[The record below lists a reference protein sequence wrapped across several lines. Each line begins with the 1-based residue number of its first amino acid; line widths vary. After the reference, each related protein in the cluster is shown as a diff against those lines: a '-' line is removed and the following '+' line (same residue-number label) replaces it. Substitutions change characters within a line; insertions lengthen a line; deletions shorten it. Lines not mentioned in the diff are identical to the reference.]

1 MAGNFKVGMTLTAKD
16 EASQVLEKGQK
27 QVIKATEGVTKATRK
42 AGAEQ
47 KRTEQESI
55 NSTKKAAKEIQRAAR
70 ARETLG
76 IRAEREIRREIYL
89 TVASYNRLARAGF
102 ESAQEQERAMQATRE
117 KARALKRELDGV
129 TQAQMKMA
137 KTPVIP
143 EPGRF
148 ARAAAFGGNAV
159 TTGAGIAAGAAI
171 MAQPVKKQ
179 MSYERQLAMMAN
191 TAFSDGGLEGRRAG
205 LEQMKSSI
213 RNAVTYGGGTKE
225 DAAETLDAL
234 LKDGGISF
242 ETASKWLPELMKYAT
257 ASGASATDLANVM
270 LKGKKTFGFRDE
282 DISTVLNMA
291 IAAGKEGSFE
301 LSDMARWLSSQLG
314 SASAAGMR
322 GKDDFVKI
330 LALNEAAAIT
340 AGSSDEAGNN
350 VFNLLAKL
358 TSHDI
363 ETAAKSIDYNGKGI
377 DFSGTLV
384 QAREHGLDPIDALSS
399 LIDKIVASDKRFQ
412 ELQKKLASARDK
424 GEQTAVYDSM
434 AKLLEGFGV
443 GKLVADQQALKA
455 LLAYRNNPEY
465 RKKVEDAINQQRTLP
480 EGQRAGDVDF
490 NFISGLNDFKT
501 EQAKNTLEF
510 SQMDGVKKLA
520 DASGTVADAISWA
533 GEKFPGLTTA
543 VVGATTAI
551 EAMTA
556 AALTWAGIKI
566 LTGSKPGG
574 KAGEVVGDVIENTVK
589 KGKGFKFPG
598 IAGGLLSFGS
608 TVTALATATSPEE
621 DAAVEGS
628 EERWKNIRAKYPQWL
643 IDAAREKY
651 QPWWQF
657 GEGYST
663 ENEKWIQQYLDELKK
678 TGVIAGDSL
687 PTPEQVRQQAGM
699 TAADTV
705 NASGKR
711 GGQPGVQNGGQP
723 PAPPVNVTT
732 QVVLDGQVIAEA
744 VNKYNL
750 QDGNRGTGGTY

>member
-143 EPGRF
+143 EQGRF

-234 LKDGGISF
+234 LKDGISF

-257 ASGASATDLANVM
+257 ASGASATDLAKVM
-270 LKGKKTFGFRDE
+270 IKGKKTFGFRDE

-301 LSDMARWLSSQLG
+301 LNDMARWLSQQMG
-314 SASAAGMR
+314 AASAAGMK

-350 VFNLLAKL
+350 VVNLLAKL
-358 TSHDI
+358 TSKDI
-363 ETAAKSIDYNGKGI
+363 ETAAAGINYNGKGI
-377 DFSGTLV
+377 DFSGTLTE
-384 QAREHGLDPIDALSS
+384 ARENGLNPIDALSS
-399 LIDKIVASDKRFQ
+399 LIDKIVASDKRYQ

-434 AKLLEGFGV
+434 ATLLEGFGV
-443 GKLVADQQALKA
+443 GKLVAERQALMA

-490 NFISGLNDFKT
+490 KFISDTNDFKT
-501 EQAKNTLEF
+501 GQAKNTIEF

-520 DASGTVADAISWA
+520 DASGTVADAITWA
-533 GEKFPGLTTA
+533 GKEFPGLTTS
-543 VVGATTAI
+543 VVTATTAI
-551 EAMTA
+551 KAMTA
-556 AALTWAGIKI
+556 AAVTFAGLKFITGNKTSGEADKPDDIGDTASKVKDISEVASGNQGRLGKI
-566 LTGSKPGG
+566 MGAAG
-574 KAGEVVGDVIENTVK
+574 KIVTIYAGYEAAEELYGAVVGDTIKNFTDNH
-589 KGKGFKFPG
+589 
-598 IAGGLLSFGS
+598 GLFFADDGS
-608 TVTALATATSPEE
+608 LFFTR
-621 DAAVEGS
+621 EGMLK
-628 EERWKNIRAKYPQWL
+628 RDN
-643 IDAAREKY
+643 
-651 QPWWQF
+651 
-657 GEGYST
+657 
-663 ENEKWIQQYLDELKK
+663 ELK
-678 TGVIAGDSL
+678 AAADAL
-687 PTPEQVRQQAGM
+687 PSPEQVNKAAGN
-699 TAADTV
+699 TTPES
-705 NASGKR
+705 ASK
-711 GGQPGVQNGGQP
+711 QPGRITQPEYLTHWGP
-723 PAPPVNVTT
+723 PASPINFTT
-732 QVVLDGQVIAEA
+732 QLVLDGQVVAEA

>member
-47 KRTEQESI
+47 KRTGQESI

-129 TQAQMKMA
+129 THAQMKMA

-143 EPGRF
+143 ERGRF

-159 TTGAGIAAGAAI
+159 TIGGGIAAGAAI

-490 NFISGLNDFKT
+490 KFISDTNDFKT
-501 EQAKNTLEF
+501 GQAKNTIEF

-520 DASGTVADAISWA
+520 DASGTVADAITWA
-533 GEKFPGLTTA
+533 GKEFPGLTTS
-543 VVGATTAI
+543 VVTATTAI
-551 EAMTA
+551 KAMTA
-556 AALTWAGIKI
+556 AAVTFAGLKFITGNKTSGEADKPDDIGDTASKVKDISEVASGNQGRLGKI
-566 LTGSKPGG
+566 MGAAG
-574 KAGEVVGDVIENTVK
+574 KIVTIYAGYEAAEELYGAVVGDTIKNFTDNH
-589 KGKGFKFPG
+589 
-598 IAGGLLSFGS
+598 GLFFADDGS
-608 TVTALATATSPEE
+608 LFFTR
-621 DAAVEGS
+621 EGMLK
-628 EERWKNIRAKYPQWL
+628 RDN
-643 IDAAREKY
+643 
-651 QPWWQF
+651 
-657 GEGYST
+657 
-663 ENEKWIQQYLDELKK
+663 ELK
-678 TGVIAGDSL
+678 AAADAL
-687 PTPEQVRQQAGM
+687 PSPEQVNKAAGN
-699 TAADTV
+699 TTPES
-705 NASGKR
+705 AST
-711 GGQPGVQNGGQP
+711 QPGRITQPEYLTHWGP
-723 PAPPVNVTT
+723 PASPINFTT
-732 QVVLDGQVIAEA
+732 QLVLDGQVVAEA

>member
-16 EASQVLEKGQK
+16 EASQVLEKGK
-27 QVIKATEGVTKATRK
+27 KKVVKATEGVEKATKK
-42 AGAEQ
+42 AGQEQ
-47 KRTEQESI
+47 KRTDDESI
-55 NSTKKAAKEIQRAAR
+55 NSTKRVVTELQRAAR

-76 IRAEREIRREIYL
+76 IRSEHEIRREIAL
-89 TVASYNRLARAGF
+89 TEASYNRLARSGVM
-102 ESAQEQERAMQATRE
+102 SAREQ
-117 KARALKRELDGV
+117 ARAWRATKEQIRELKREMRGV
-129 TQAQMKMA
+129 GTLA
-137 KTPVIP
+137 K
-143 EPGRF
+143 
-148 ARAAAFGGNAV
+148 AANIGGNV
-159 TTGAGIAAGAAI
+159 LTIGGGIAAGAAI

-191 TAFSDGGLEGRRAG
+191 TAFSDGGLEGRKAG

-234 LKDGGISF
+234 LKDGISF

-257 ASGASATDLANVM
+257 ASGASATDLAKVM
-270 LKGKKTFGFRDE
+270 IKGKKTFGFRDE

-301 LSDMARWLSSQLG
+301 LNDMARWLSQQMG
-314 SASAAGMR
+314 AASAAGMK

-350 VFNLLAKL
+350 VVNLLAKL
-358 TSHDI
+358 TSKDI
-363 ETAAKSIDYNGKGI
+363 ETAAAGINYNGKGI
-377 DFSGTLV
+377 DFSGTLTE
-384 QAREHGLDPIDALSS
+384 AREHGLNPIDALSS
-399 LIDKIVASDKRFQ
+399 LIDKIVASDKRYQ

-434 AKLLEGFGV
+434 ATLLEGFGV
-443 GKLVADQQALKA
+443 GKLVADRQALMA

-490 NFISGLNDFKT
+490 KFISDTNDFKT
-501 EQAKNTLEF
+501 GQAKNTLEF
-510 SQMDGVKKLA
+510 SQMDSVKKLA

-556 AALTWAGIKI
+556 AALTWAGVKI
-566 LTGSKPGG
+566 LTGG
-574 KAGEVVGDVIENTVK
+574 KSDGKIGDVVGDVLETTIK
-589 KGKGFKFPG
+589 KGKGLKLPG
-598 IAGGLLSFGS
+598 IAGGLLSFGG

>member
-76 IRAEREIRREIYL
+76 IRAEREIRREIYQ

-520 DASGTVADAISWA
+520 DASGTVADAITWA
-533 GEKFPGLTTA
+533 GKEFPGLTTS
-543 VVGATTAI
+543 VVTATTAI
-551 EAMTA
+551 KAMTA
-556 AALTWAGIKI
+556 AAVTFAGLKFITGNKTSGEADKPDDIGDTASKVKDISEVASGNQGRLGKI
-566 LTGSKPGG
+566 MGAVG
-574 KAGEVVGDVIENTVK
+574 KIVTIYAGYEAAEELYGAVVGDTIKNFTDNH
-589 KGKGFKFPG
+589 
-598 IAGGLLSFGS
+598 GLFFADDGS
-608 TVTALATATSPEE
+608 LFFTR
-621 DAAVEGS
+621 EGMLK
-628 EERWKNIRAKYPQWL
+628 RDN
-643 IDAAREKY
+643 
-651 QPWWQF
+651 
-657 GEGYST
+657 
-663 ENEKWIQQYLDELKK
+663 ELK
-678 TGVIAGDSL
+678 AAADAL
-687 PTPEQVRQQAGM
+687 PSPEQVNKAAGN
-699 TAADTV
+699 TTPES
-705 NASGKR
+705 ASKQPGR
-711 GGQPGVQNGGQP
+711 ITQPEYLTHWGQPASPINF
-723 PAPPVNVTT
+723 TT
-732 QVVLDGQVIAEA
+732 QLVLDGQVVAEA

>member
-47 KRTEQESI
+47 KRTEQESV

-76 IRAEREIRREIYL
+76 IRAEREIRREIYQ
-89 TVASYNRLARAGF
+89 TIASYNRLARAGF

-129 TQAQMKMA
+129 SQAQMKMA

-143 EPGRF
+143 ESGRF
-148 ARAAAFGGNAV
+148 ARAAALGGNAM
-159 TTGAGIAAGAAI
+159 TIGGGIMAGAAI

-291 IAAGKEGSFE
+291 IVAGKEGSFE
-301 LSDMARWLSSQLG
+301 LSDMAHWLSQQLG
-314 SASAAGMR
+314 VASAAGMK

-330 LALNEAAAIT
+330 LALNEAAGIT
-340 AGSSDEAGNN
+340 AGSSNEAGNN
-350 VFNLLAKL
+350 VVNLLAKL

-384 QAREHGLDPIDALSS
+384 GAREHGLNPIDALSS

-412 ELQKKLASARDK
+412 ALQKKLASARDK

-434 AKLLEGFGV
+434 VKLLEGFGV

-465 RKKVEDAINQQRTLP
+465 RRKVEDAVNQQRTLP

-490 NFISGLNDFKT
+490 RFISGLNDFKT
-501 EQAKNTLEF
+501 EQAKNTIEF

-543 VVGATTAI
+543 VVTATTAI
-551 EAMTA
+551 KAMTA
-556 AALTWAGIKI
+556 AAVTFAGLKFLSDMSGLKNKI
-566 LTGSKPGG
+566 PGG
-574 KAGEVVGDVIENTVK
+574 GALPESPGAPPKSRWSKALGAAGKVAAAVAGYDATEELLGAVVGDDAKRFMDNH
-589 KGKGFKFPG
+589 
-598 IAGGLLSFGS
+598 GLFFSDDGS
-608 TVTALATATSPEE
+608 MHFTR
-621 DAAVEGS
+621 EGMLK
-628 EERWKNIRAKYPQWL
+628 RDN
-643 IDAAREKY
+643 
-651 QPWWQF
+651 
-657 GEGYST
+657 
-663 ENEKWIQQYLDELKK
+663 ELK
-678 TGVIAGDSL
+678 AAADAL
-687 PTPEQVRQQAGM
+687 PSPEQVNKAAGN
-699 TAADTV
+699 TTPEP
-705 NASGKR
+705 ASTQSGR
-711 GGQPGVQNGGQP
+711 ITQPEYLTHWGP
-723 PAPPVNVTT
+723 PAGPINFTS
-732 QVVLDGQVIAEA
+732 QLVLDGQVVAEA

>member
-47 KRTEQESI
+47 TRTGQESV

-76 IRAEREIRREIYL
+76 IRAEREIRREIYQ

-143 EPGRF
+143 ERGRF

-159 TTGAGIAAGAAI
+159 TIGGGIAAGAAI

-191 TAFSDGGLEGRRAG
+191 TAFSDGGLEGRKAG

-520 DASGTVADAISWA
+520 DASGTVADAITWA
-533 GEKFPGLTTA
+533 GKEFPGLTTS
-543 VVGATTAI
+543 VVTATTAI
-551 EAMTA
+551 KAMTA
-556 AALTWAGIKI
+556 AAVTFAGLKFITGNKTSGEADKPDDIGDTASKVKDISEVASGNQGRLGKI
-566 LTGSKPGG
+566 MGAAG
-574 KAGEVVGDVIENTVK
+574 KIATIYAGYDAAEELYGAVVGDTIKNFTDNH
-589 KGKGFKFPG
+589 
-598 IAGGLLSFGS
+598 GLFFADDGS
-608 TVTALATATSPEE
+608 LFFTR
-621 DAAVEGS
+621 EGMLK
-628 EERWKNIRAKYPQWL
+628 RDN
-643 IDAAREKY
+643 
-651 QPWWQF
+651 
-657 GEGYST
+657 
-663 ENEKWIQQYLDELKK
+663 ELK
-678 TGVIAGDSL
+678 AAADAL
-687 PTPEQVRQQAGM
+687 PSPEQVNKAAGN
-699 TAADTV
+699 TTPES
-705 NASGKR
+705 ASR
-711 GGQPGVQNGGQP
+711 QPGRITQPEYLTHWGP
-723 PAPPVNVTT
+723 PASPINFTT
-732 QVVLDGQVIAEA
+732 QLVLDGQVVAEA

>member
-143 EPGRF
+143 ERGRF

-159 TTGAGIAAGAAI
+159 TIGGGIAAGAAI
-171 MAQPVKKQ
+171 MAQPVKRQ

-205 LEQMKSSI
+205 LEQMKRSI

-234 LKDGGISF
+234 LKDGISF

-257 ASGASATDLANVM
+257 ASGASATDLAKVM
-270 LKGKKTFGFRDE
+270 IKGKKTFGFRDE

-301 LSDMARWLSSQLG
+301 LNDMARWLSQQMG
-314 SASAAGMR
+314 AASAAGMK

-350 VFNLLAKL
+350 VVNLLAKL
-358 TSHDI
+358 TSKDI
-363 ETAAKSIDYNGKGI
+363 ETAAAGINYNGKGI
-377 DFSGTLV
+377 DFSGTLTE
-384 QAREHGLDPIDALSS
+384 ARENGLNPIDALSS
-399 LIDKIVASDKRFQ
+399 LIDKIVASDKRYQ

-434 AKLLEGFGV
+434 TTLLEGFGV
-443 GKLVADQQALKA
+443 GKLVADRQALMA

-490 NFISGLNDFKT
+490 KFISDTNDFKT
-501 EQAKNTLEF
+501 GQAKNTIEF

-520 DASGTVADAISWA
+520 DASGTVADAITWA
-533 GEKFPGLTTA
+533 GKEFPGLTTS
-543 VVGATTAI
+543 VVTATTAI
-551 EAMTA
+551 KAMTA
-556 AALTWAGIKI
+556 AAVTFAGLKFITDNKTSGEADKPDDIGDTASKVKDISEVASGNQGRLGKI
-566 LTGSKPGG
+566 MGAAG
-574 KAGEVVGDVIENTVK
+574 KIASIYAGYDAAEELYGAVVGDTIKNFTDNH
-589 KGKGFKFPG
+589 
-598 IAGGLLSFGS
+598 GLFFADDGS
-608 TVTALATATSPEE
+608 LFFTR
-621 DAAVEGS
+621 EGMLK
-628 EERWKNIRAKYPQWL
+628 RDN
-643 IDAAREKY
+643 
-651 QPWWQF
+651 
-657 GEGYST
+657 
-663 ENEKWIQQYLDELKK
+663 ELK
-678 TGVIAGDSL
+678 AAADAL
-687 PTPEQVRQQAGM
+687 PSPEQVNKAAGN
-699 TAADTV
+699 TTPES
-705 NASGKR
+705 ASR
-711 GGQPGVQNGGQP
+711 QPGRITQPEYLTHWGP
-723 PAPPVNVTT
+723 PASPINFTT
-732 QVVLDGQVIAEA
+732 QLVLDGQVVAEA

>member
-47 KRTEQESI
+47 KRTEQESV

-143 EPGRF
+143 ERGRF

-159 TTGAGIAAGAAI
+159 TIGGGIAAGAAI

-179 MSYERQLAMMAN
+179 MSYERQLSMMAN
-191 TAFSDGGLEGRRAG
+191 TAFSDGGLEGRQSGREK
-205 LEQMKSSI
+205 LKNSI
-213 RNAVTYGGGTKE
+213 RAAVTYGGGTKE

-234 LKDGGISF
+234 LKDGISF

-270 LKGKKTFGFRDE
+270 VKGKKTFGFRDE

-301 LSDMARWLSSQLG
+301 LNDMAQYLSSQLG
-314 SASAAGMR
+314 AAANAGMK

-340 AGSSDEAGNN
+340 AGNSSEAGNN

-358 TSHDI
+358 TSKDI
-363 ETAAKSIDYNGKGI
+363 ETAAAGINYNGKGI
-377 DFSGTLV
+377 DFAGTLV
-384 QAREHGLDPIDALSS
+384 EARKNGLDPIDALSS
-399 LIDKIVASDKRFQ
+399 LIDKIVASDKRYQ

-434 AKLLEGFGV
+434 VKLLEGFGV

-490 NFISGLNDFKT
+490 EFTSGTNDFKT

-510 SQMDGVKKLA
+510 SQMDSVKKLA

-566 LTGSKPGG
+566 LTGGKPGG

-598 IAGGLLSFGS
+598 IAGSLLSFGGS
-608 TVTALATATSPEE
+608 VTALATATSPEE

-628 EERWKNIRAKYPQWL
+628 EERWKRIRARYPQEI
-643 IDAAREKY
+643 IDAARKKY

-663 ENEKWIQQYLDELKK
+663 ENEEWLRRWEEDRKK
-678 TGVIAGDSL
+678 AAADAL
-687 PTPEQVRQQAGM
+687 PSPEQVNKSAGN
-699 TAADTV
+699 TTPEPV
-705 NASGKR
+705 ST
-711 GGQPGVQNGGQP
+711 QPGRITQPEYLTHWGP
-723 PAPPVNVTT
+723 PASPINFTT
-732 QVVLDGQVIAEA
+732 QLVLDGQVVAEA

>member
-47 KRTEQESI
+47 KRTGQESI

-143 EPGRF
+143 ERGRF

-159 TTGAGIAAGAAI
+159 TIGGGIAAGAAI

-234 LKDGGISF
+234 LKDGISF

-257 ASGASATDLANVM
+257 ASGASATDLAKVM
-270 LKGKKTFGFRDE
+270 IKGKKTFGFRDE

-301 LSDMARWLSSQLG
+301 LNDMARWLSQQMG
-314 SASAAGMR
+314 AASAAGMK

-350 VFNLLAKL
+350 VVNLLAKL
-358 TSHDI
+358 TSKDI
-363 ETAAKSIDYNGKGI
+363 ETAAAGINYNGKGI
-377 DFSGTLV
+377 DFSGTLTE
-384 QAREHGLDPIDALSS
+384 ARENGLNPIDALSS
-399 LIDKIVASDKRFQ
+399 LIDKIVASDKRYQ

-434 AKLLEGFGV
+434 TTLLEGFGV
-443 GKLVADQQALKA
+443 GKLVADRQALMA

-490 NFISGLNDFKT
+490 KFISDTNDFKT
-501 EQAKNTLEF
+501 GQAKNT
-510 SQMDGVKKLA
+510 
-520 DASGTVADAISWA
+520 
-533 GEKFPGLTTA
+533 
-543 VVGATTAI
+543 
-551 EAMTA
+551 
-556 AALTWAGIKI
+556 
-566 LTGSKPGG
+566 
-574 KAGEVVGDVIENTVK
+574 
-589 KGKGFKFPG
+589 
-598 IAGGLLSFGS
+598 
-608 TVTALATATSPEE
+608 
-621 DAAVEGS
+621 
-628 EERWKNIRAKYPQWL
+628 
-643 IDAAREKY
+643 
-651 QPWWQF
+651 
-657 GEGYST
+657 
-663 ENEKWIQQYLDELKK
+663 
-678 TGVIAGDSL
+678 
-687 PTPEQVRQQAGM
+687 
-699 TAADTV
+699 
-705 NASGKR
+705 
-711 GGQPGVQNGGQP
+711 
-723 PAPPVNVTT
+723 
-732 QVVLDGQVIAEA
+732 
-744 VNKYNL
+744 
-750 QDGNRGTGGTY
+750 

>member
-16 EASQVLEKGQK
+16 EASQVLENGKK
-27 QVIKATEGVTKATRK
+27 KVVKATEGVEKATKK
-42 AGAEQ
+42 AGQEQ
-47 KRTEQESI
+47 KRTDDESI
-55 NSTKKAAKEIQRAAR
+55 NSTKRVVTELQRAAR

-76 IRAEREIRREIYL
+76 IRSEHEIRREIAL
-89 TVASYNRLARAGF
+89 TEASYNRLARSGVM
-102 ESAQEQERAMQATRE
+102 SAREQ
-117 KARALKRELDGV
+117 ARAWRATKEQIRELKREMRGV
-129 TQAQMKMA
+129 GTLA
-137 KTPVIP
+137 K
-143 EPGRF
+143 
-148 ARAAAFGGNAV
+148 AANIGGNV
-159 TTGAGIAAGAAI
+159 LTIGGGIAAGAAI

-179 MSYERQLAMMAN
+179 MSYERRLAMMAN

-213 RNAVTYGGGTKE
+213 RNAVAYGGGTKE

-242 ETASKWLPELMKYAT
+242 DTASKWLPELMKYAT

-301 LSDMARWLSSQLG
+301 LNDMARWLSQQMG
-314 SASAAGMR
+314 SASAAGMK

-350 VFNLLAKL
+350 VVNLLAKL

-399 LIDKIVASDKRFQ
+399 LIDKIVANDKRYQ
-412 ELQKKLASARDK
+412 ELQKKLSSARDK

-443 GKLVADQQALKA
+443 GKLVADRQALMA

-490 NFISGLNDFKT
+490 RFISGLNDFKT

-510 SQMDGVKKLA
+510 SQMDSVKKLA

-533 GEKFPGLTTA
+533 GKEFPGLTTA

-551 EAMTA
+551 KAMTA
-556 AALTWAGIKI
+556 AAVTFAGLKFLSDMSGLKNKI
-566 LTGSKPGG
+566 PGG
-574 KAGEVVGDVIENTVK
+574 GDSSPGLPDTPTKSRWSKALGAAGKVAAAVAGYDAAEELLGAVVGDDAKRFMDNH
-589 KGKGFKFPG
+589 
-598 IAGGLLSFGS
+598 GLFFSDDGS
-608 TVTALATATSPEE
+608 MHFTREGMLKRDNELKATA
-621 DAAVEGS
+621 DA
-628 EERWKNIRAKYPQWL
+628 
-643 IDAAREKY
+643 
-651 QPWWQF
+651 
-657 GEGYST
+657 
-663 ENEKWIQQYLDELKK
+663 
-678 TGVIAGDSL
+678 L
-687 PTPEQVRQQAGM
+687 PSPEQVNKAAGN
-699 TAADTV
+699 TTPGP
-705 NASGKR
+705 ASK
-711 GGQPGVQNGGQP
+711 QPGRITRPEYLTHWGP
-723 PAPPVNVTT
+723 PASPINFTT
-732 QVVLDGQVIAEA
+732 QLVLDGQVVAEA

>member
-47 KRTEQESI
+47 KRTGQESI

-143 EPGRF
+143 ERGRF

-159 TTGAGIAAGAAI
+159 TIGGGIAAGAAI
-171 MAQPVKKQ
+171 MAQPVKRQ

-234 LKDGGISF
+234 LKDGISF

-257 ASGASATDLANVM
+257 ASGASATDLAKVM
-270 LKGKKTFGFRDE
+270 IKGKKTFGFRDE

-301 LSDMARWLSSQLG
+301 LNDMARWLSQQMG
-314 SASAAGMR
+314 AASAAGMK

-350 VFNLLAKL
+350 VVNLLAKL
-358 TSHDI
+358 TSKDI
-363 ETAAKSIDYNGKGI
+363 ETAAAGINYNGKGI
-377 DFSGTLV
+377 DFSGTLTE
-384 QAREHGLDPIDALSS
+384 ARENGLNPIDALSS
-399 LIDKIVASDKRFQ
+399 LIDKIVASDKRYQ

-434 AKLLEGFGV
+434 TTLLEGFGV
-443 GKLVADQQALKA
+443 GKLVADRQALMA

-490 NFISGLNDFKT
+490 KFISDTNDFKT
-501 EQAKNTLEF
+501 GQAKNTIEF

-520 DASGTVADAISWA
+520 DASGTVADAITWA
-533 GEKFPGLTTA
+533 GKEFPGLTTS
-543 VVGATTAI
+543 VVTATTAI
-551 EAMTA
+551 KAMTA
-556 AALTWAGIKI
+556 AAVTFAGLKFITGNKTSGEADKPDDIGDTASKVKDISEVASGNQGRLGKI
-566 LTGSKPGG
+566 MGAAG
-574 KAGEVVGDVIENTVK
+574 KIVTIYAGYEAAEELYGAVVGDTIKNFTDNH
-589 KGKGFKFPG
+589 
-598 IAGGLLSFGS
+598 GLFFADDGS
-608 TVTALATATSPEE
+608 LFFTR
-621 DAAVEGS
+621 EGMLK
-628 EERWKNIRAKYPQWL
+628 RDN
-643 IDAAREKY
+643 
-651 QPWWQF
+651 
-657 GEGYST
+657 
-663 ENEKWIQQYLDELKK
+663 ELK
-678 TGVIAGDSL
+678 AAADAL
-687 PTPEQVRQQAGM
+687 PSPEQVNKAAGN
-699 TAADTV
+699 TTPES
-705 NASGKR
+705 AST
-711 GGQPGVQNGGQP
+711 QPGRITQPEYLTHWGP
-723 PAPPVNVTT
+723 PASPINFTT
-732 QVVLDGQVIAEA
+732 QLVLDGQVVAEA

>member
-143 EPGRF
+143 ERGRF

-159 TTGAGIAAGAAI
+159 TIGGGIAAGAAI

-234 LKDGGISF
+234 LKDGISF

-257 ASGASATDLANVM
+257 ASGASATDLAKVM
-270 LKGKKTFGFRDE
+270 IKGKKTFGFRDE

-301 LSDMARWLSSQLG
+301 LNDMARWLSQQMG
-314 SASAAGMR
+314 AASAAGMK

-350 VFNLLAKL
+350 VVNLLAKL
-358 TSHDI
+358 TSKDI
-363 ETAAKSIDYNGKGI
+363 ETAAAGINYNGKGI
-377 DFSGTLV
+377 DFSGTLTE
-384 QAREHGLDPIDALSS
+384 ARKHGLDPIDALSS
-399 LIDKIVASDKRFQ
+399 LIDKIVASDKRYQ

-434 AKLLEGFGV
+434 TTLLEGFGV
-443 GKLVADQQALKA
+443 GKLVADRQALMA

-490 NFISGLNDFKT
+490 KFISDTNDFKT
-501 EQAKNTLEF
+501 GQAKNTIEF

-520 DASGTVADAISWA
+520 DASGTVADAITWA
-533 GEKFPGLTTA
+533 GKEFPGLTTS
-543 VVGATTAI
+543 VVTATTAI
-551 EAMTA
+551 KAMTA
-556 AALTWAGIKI
+556 AAVTFAGLKFITGNKTSGEADKPDDIGDTASKVKDISEVASGNQGRLGKI
-566 LTGSKPGG
+566 MGAAG
-574 KAGEVVGDVIENTVK
+574 KIVTIYAGYEAAEELYGAVVGDTIKNFTDNH
-589 KGKGFKFPG
+589 
-598 IAGGLLSFGS
+598 GLFFADDGS
-608 TVTALATATSPEE
+608 LFFTR
-621 DAAVEGS
+621 EGMLK
-628 EERWKNIRAKYPQWL
+628 RDN
-643 IDAAREKY
+643 
-651 QPWWQF
+651 
-657 GEGYST
+657 
-663 ENEKWIQQYLDELKK
+663 ELK
-678 TGVIAGDSL
+678 AAADAL
-687 PTPEQVRQQAGM
+687 PSPEQVNKAAGN
-699 TAADTV
+699 TTPES
-705 NASGKR
+705 ASK
-711 GGQPGVQNGGQP
+711 QPGRITQPEYLTHWGP
-723 PAPPVNVTT
+723 PASPINFTT
-732 QVVLDGQVIAEA
+732 QLVLDGQVVAEA

>member
-143 EPGRF
+143 ERGRF

-159 TTGAGIAAGAAI
+159 TIGGGIAAGAAI
-171 MAQPVKKQ
+171 MAQPVKRQ

-234 LKDGGISF
+234 LKDGISF

-257 ASGASATDLANVM
+257 ASGASATDLAKVM
-270 LKGKKTFGFRDE
+270 IKGKKTFGFRDE

-301 LSDMARWLSSQLG
+301 LNDMARWLSQQMG
-314 SASAAGMR
+314 AASAAGMK

-350 VFNLLAKL
+350 VVNLLAKL
-358 TSHDI
+358 TSKDI
-363 ETAAKSIDYNGKGI
+363 ETAAAGINYNGKGI
-377 DFSGTLV
+377 DFSGTLTE
-384 QAREHGLDPIDALSS
+384 ARENGLNPIDALSS
-399 LIDKIVASDKRFQ
+399 LIDKIVASDKRYQ

-434 AKLLEGFGV
+434 TTLLEGFGV
-443 GKLVADQQALKA
+443 GKLVADRQALMA

-490 NFISGLNDFKT
+490 KFISDTNDFKT
-501 EQAKNTLEF
+501 GQAKNTIEF

-520 DASGTVADAISWA
+520 DASGTVADAITWA
-533 GEKFPGLTTA
+533 GKEFPGLTTS
-543 VVGATTAI
+543 VVTATTAI
-551 EAMTA
+551 KAMTA
-556 AALTWAGIKI
+556 AAVTFAGLKFITGNKTSGEADKPDDIGDTASKVKDISEVASGNQGRLGKI
-566 LTGSKPGG
+566 MGAAG
-574 KAGEVVGDVIENTVK
+574 KIVTIYAGYEAAEELYGAVVGDTIKNFTDNH
-589 KGKGFKFPG
+589 
-598 IAGGLLSFGS
+598 GLFFADDGS
-608 TVTALATATSPEE
+608 LFFTR
-621 DAAVEGS
+621 EGMLK
-628 EERWKNIRAKYPQWL
+628 RDN
-643 IDAAREKY
+643 
-651 QPWWQF
+651 
-657 GEGYST
+657 
-663 ENEKWIQQYLDELKK
+663 ELK
-678 TGVIAGDSL
+678 AAADAL
-687 PTPEQVRQQAGM
+687 PSPEQVNKAAGN
-699 TAADTV
+699 TTPES
-705 NASGKR
+705 ASK
-711 GGQPGVQNGGQP
+711 QPGRITQPEYLTHWGP
-723 PAPPVNVTT
+723 PASPINFTT
-732 QVVLDGQVIAEA
+732 QLVLDGQVVAEA

>member
-47 KRTEQESI
+47 TRTGQESV

-76 IRAEREIRREIYL
+76 IRAEREIRREIYQ

-143 EPGRF
+143 ERGRF

-159 TTGAGIAAGAAI
+159 TIGGGIAAGAAI

-490 NFISGLNDFKT
+490 KFISDTNDFKT
-501 EQAKNTLEF
+501 GQAKNTIEF

-520 DASGTVADAISWA
+520 DASGTVADAITWA
-533 GEKFPGLTTA
+533 GKEFPGLTTS
-543 VVGATTAI
+543 VVTATTAI
-551 EAMTA
+551 KAMTA
-556 AALTWAGIKI
+556 AAVTFAGLKFITGNKTSGEADKPDDIGDTASKVKDISEVASGNQGRLGKI
-566 LTGSKPGG
+566 MGAAG
-574 KAGEVVGDVIENTVK
+574 KIVTIYAGYEAAEELYGAVVGDTIKNFTDNH
-589 KGKGFKFPG
+589 
-598 IAGGLLSFGS
+598 GLFFADDGS
-608 TVTALATATSPEE
+608 LFFTR
-621 DAAVEGS
+621 EGMLK
-628 EERWKNIRAKYPQWL
+628 RDN
-643 IDAAREKY
+643 
-651 QPWWQF
+651 
-657 GEGYST
+657 
-663 ENEKWIQQYLDELKK
+663 ELK
-678 TGVIAGDSL
+678 AAADAL
-687 PTPEQVRQQAGM
+687 PSPEQVNKAAGN
-699 TAADTV
+699 TTPES
-705 NASGKR
+705 AST
-711 GGQPGVQNGGQP
+711 QPGRITQPEYLTHWGP
-723 PAPPVNVTT
+723 PASPINFTT
-732 QVVLDGQVIAEA
+732 QLVLDGQVVAEA

>member
-47 KRTEQESI
+47 KRTGQESI

-143 EPGRF
+143 ERGRF

-159 TTGAGIAAGAAI
+159 TIGGGIAAGAAI

-234 LKDGGISF
+234 LKDGISF
-242 ETASKWLPELMKYAT
+242 ETANKWLPELMKYAT

-270 LKGKKTFGFRDE
+270 VKGKKTFGFRDE

-301 LSDMARWLSSQLG
+301 LNDMAQYLSSQLG
-314 SASAAGMR
+314 AAANAGMK

-340 AGSSDEAGNN
+340 AGNSSEAGNN

-358 TSHDI
+358 TSKDI
-363 ETAAKSIDYNGKGI
+363 ETAAAGINYNGKGI
-377 DFSGTLV
+377 DFAGTLV
-384 QAREHGLDPIDALSS
+384 EARKNGLDPIDALSS
-399 LIDKIVASDKRFQ
+399 LIDKIVASDKRYQ

-434 AKLLEGFGV
+434 VKLLEGFGV

-490 NFISGLNDFKT
+490 KFISDTNDFKT
-501 EQAKNTLEF
+501 GQAKNTLEF

-543 VVGATTAI
+543 VVTATTAI
-551 EAMTA
+551 KAMTA
-556 AALTWAGIKI
+556 AAVTFAGLKLI
-566 LTGSKPGG
+566 TGNPVSGG
-574 KAGEVVGDVIENTVK
+574 
-589 KGKGFKFPG
+589 
-598 IAGGLLSFGS
+598 
-608 TVTALATATSPEE
+608 
-621 DAAVEGS
+621 
-628 EERWKNIRAKYPQWL
+628 
-643 IDAAREKY
+643 
-651 QPWWQF
+651 
-657 GEGYST
+657 
-663 ENEKWIQQYLDELKK
+663 
-678 TGVIAGDSL
+678 
-687 PTPEQVRQQAGM
+687 
-699 TAADTV
+699 AD
-705 NASGKR
+705 K
-711 GGQPGVQNGGQP
+711 
-723 PAPPVNVTT
+723 
-732 QVVLDGQVIAEA
+732 
-744 VNKYNL
+744 
-750 QDGNRGTGGTY
+750 

>member
-102 ESAQEQERAMQATRE
+102 ESAQEQERAMQATRK

-143 EPGRF
+143 ERGRF

-159 TTGAGIAAGAAI
+159 TIGGGIAAGAAI
-171 MAQPVKKQ
+171 MAQPVKRQ

-234 LKDGGISF
+234 LKDGISF

-257 ASGASATDLANVM
+257 ASGASATDLAKVM
-270 LKGKKTFGFRDE
+270 IKGKKTFGFRDE

-301 LSDMARWLSSQLG
+301 LNDMARWLSQQMG
-314 SASAAGMR
+314 AASAAGMK

-350 VFNLLAKL
+350 VVNLLAKL
-358 TSHDI
+358 TSKDI
-363 ETAAKSIDYNGKGI
+363 ETAAAGINYNGKGI
-377 DFSGTLV
+377 DFSGTLTE
-384 QAREHGLDPIDALSS
+384 ARENGLNPIDALSS
-399 LIDKIVASDKRFQ
+399 LIDKIVASDKRYQ

-434 AKLLEGFGV
+434 ATLLEGFGV
-443 GKLVADQQALKA
+443 GKLVADRQALMA

-490 NFISGLNDFKT
+490 KFISDTNDFKT
-501 EQAKNTLEF
+501 GQAKNTLEF

-520 DASGTVADAISWA
+520 DASGTVADAITWA
-533 GEKFPGLTTA
+533 GKEFPGLTTS
-543 VVGATTAI
+543 VVTATTAI
-551 EAMTA
+551 KAMTA
-556 AALTWAGIKI
+556 AAVTFAGLKFITGNKTSGEADKPDDIGDTASKVKDISEVASGNQGRLGKI
-566 LTGSKPGG
+566 MGAAG
-574 KAGEVVGDVIENTVK
+574 KIATIYAGYDAAEELYGAVVGDTIKNFTDNH
-589 KGKGFKFPG
+589 
-598 IAGGLLSFGS
+598 GLFFADDGS
-608 TVTALATATSPEE
+608 LFFTR
-621 DAAVEGS
+621 EGMLK
-628 EERWKNIRAKYPQWL
+628 RDN
-643 IDAAREKY
+643 
-651 QPWWQF
+651 
-657 GEGYST
+657 
-663 ENEKWIQQYLDELKK
+663 ELK
-678 TGVIAGDSL
+678 AAADAL
-687 PTPEQVRQQAGM
+687 PSPEQVNKAAGN
-699 TAADTV
+699 TTPES
-705 NASGKR
+705 ASR
-711 GGQPGVQNGGQP
+711 QPGRITQPEYLTHWGP
-723 PAPPVNVTT
+723 PASPINFTT
-732 QVVLDGQVIAEA
+732 QLVLDGQVVAEA

>member
-1 MAGNFKVGMTLTAKD
+1 MAGNFKVGMTLTARD
-16 EASQVLEKGQK
+16 DASLKLVKGLK
-27 QVIKATEGVTKATRK
+27 LTKKAAEDAVTATRK
-42 AGAEQ
+42 SGREQ
-47 KRTEQESI
+47 KRTDDESI
-55 NSTKKAAKEIQRAAR
+55 SSTKRVVTELQRAAR

-76 IRAEREIRREIYL
+76 IRSEHEIRRQIAL
-89 TVASYNRLARAGF
+89 TEASYNRLARSGVM
-102 ESAQEQERAMQATRE
+102 SAREQ
-117 KARALKRELDGV
+117 ARAWRATKEQIRELKREMRGV
-129 TQAQMKMA
+129 GTLA
-137 KTPVIP
+137 K
-143 EPGRF
+143 
-148 ARAAAFGGNAV
+148 AANIGGNV
-159 TTGAGIAAGAAI
+159 LTIGGGIAAGAAI

-179 MSYERQLAMMAN
+179 MSYERRLAMMAN
-191 TAFSDGGLEGRRAG
+191 TAFSDGGLEGRKAG

-225 DAAETLDAL
+225 DAAETLDTL
-234 LKDGGISF
+234 LKDGISF
-242 ETASKWLPELMKYAT
+242 ETANKWLPELMKYAT
-257 ASGASATDLANVM
+257 ASGASATDLAKVM
-270 LKGKKTFGFRDE
+270 VKGKKTFGFSDE

-301 LSDMARWLSSQLG
+301 LNDMAQYLSSQLG
-314 SASAAGMR
+314 AAANAGMK

-340 AGSSDEAGNN
+340 AGNSGEAGNN

-358 TSHDI
+358 TSKDI
-363 ETAAKSIDYNGKGI
+363 ETAAAGINYNGKGI
-377 DFSGTLV
+377 DFAGTLV
-384 QAREHGLDPIDALSS
+384 EARENGLDPIDALSS
-399 LIDKIVASDKRFQ
+399 LIDKIVANDKRYQ

-490 NFISGLNDFKT
+490 KFMSGTNDFKT

-510 SQMDGVKKLA
+510 SQMDSVKKLA
-520 DASGTVADAISWA
+520 DASGAVADAISWA

-556 AALTWAGIKI
+556 AALTWAGVKI
-566 LTGSKPGG
+566 LTGGKSGG
-574 KAGEVVGDVIENTVK
+574 RIGDVVGDVLETTIK
-589 KGKGFKFPG
+589 KGKGFKLPG
-598 IAGGLLSFGS
+598 IAGGVLSFGG

-628 EERWKNIRAKYPQWL
+628 EERWKRIRARYTQEE
-643 IDAAREKY
+643 IDAARKKY

-663 ENEKWIQQYLDELKK
+663 ENEEWLRRWEEDKK
-678 TGVIAGDSL
+678 KAAANAL
-687 PTPEQVRQQAGM
+687 PSPEQVSQSAGVA
-699 TAADTV
+699 TADAV

-711 GGQPGVQNGGQP
+711 AGQPGVQNGGQP

-732 QVVLDGQVIAEA
+732 QLVLDGQVIAEA

>member
-27 QVIKATEGVTKATRK
+27 QVIKATEGVTKATQK
-42 AGAEQ
+42 AGKEQ
-47 KRTEQESI
+47 KRTEQESV
-55 NSTKKAAKEIQRAAR
+55 NSTKKATKEIQRAAR
-70 ARETLG
+70 AREMLG

-129 TQAQMKMA
+129 SQAQMKMA
-137 KTPVIP
+137 KTPVTP

-148 ARAAAFGGNAV
+148 ARAAAFGGNAM
-159 TTGAGIAAGAAI
+159 TIGGGIMAGAAI

-282 DISTVLNMA
+282 DISTILNMA

-301 LSDMARWLSSQLG
+301 LNDMARWLSAQMG
-314 SASAAGMR
+314 AASAAGMK
-322 GKDDFVKI
+322 GKDDFVRI

-350 VFNLLAKL
+350 VVNLLAKL
-358 TSHDI
+358 TSKDI
-363 ETAAKSIDYNGKGI
+363 ETAAAGINYKGKGI
-377 DFSGTLV
+377 DFSGTLTE
-384 QAREHGLDPIDALSS
+384 ARENGLDPVEALSS
-399 LIDKIVASDKRFQ
+399 LIDKIVANDKRYQ

-434 AKLLEGFGV
+434 ATLLEGFGV
-443 GKLVADQQALKA
+443 GKLIADRQALMA

-480 EGQRAGDVDF
+480 EGQRVGDVDF
-490 NFISGLNDFKT
+490 TFMSGLNDFKT
-501 EQAKNTLEF
+501 EQAQNILEF

-520 DASGTVADAISWA
+520 DASGMVADAISWS
-533 GEKFPGLTTA
+533 GKEFPVLTTA
-543 VVGATTAI
+543 VVSATTAI
-551 EAMTA
+551 KAMTA
-556 AALTWAGIKI
+556 AAVTFAGLKFLSDMSGLKNKI
-566 LTGSKPGG
+566 PGSGDTSPKLPDTPTKGRWSKALGAAG
-574 KAGEVVGDVIENTVK
+574 KIAAIYAGYDAAEELYGAVVGDSVK
-589 KGKGFKFPG
+589 NFTDNH
-598 IAGGLLSFGS
+598 GLFFADDGTLFF
-608 TVTALATATSPEE
+608 TR
-621 DAAVEGS
+621 EGMNK
-628 EERWKNIRAKYPQWL
+628 RDN
-643 IDAAREKY
+643 
-651 QPWWQF
+651 
-657 GEGYST
+657 
-663 ENEKWIQQYLDELKK
+663 ELK
-678 TGVIAGDSL
+678 AAPNAL
-687 PTPEQVRQQAGM
+687 PSPEQVNKAAG
-699 TAADTV
+699 
-705 NASGKR
+705 NAKPEPTQT
-711 GGQPGVQNGGQP
+711 QPRRITQPEYLTHWGP
-723 PAPPVNVTT
+723 PASPLNVTT
-732 QVVLDGQVIAEA
+732 QLVLDGQVVAEA

>member
-143 EPGRF
+143 ERGRF

-159 TTGAGIAAGAAI
+159 TIGGGIAAGAAI
-171 MAQPVKKQ
+171 MAQPVKRQ

-234 LKDGGISF
+234 LKDGISF

-257 ASGASATDLANVM
+257 ASGASATDLAKVM
-270 LKGKKTFGFRDE
+270 IKGKKTFGFRDE

-520 DASGTVADAISWA
+520 DASGTVADAITWA
-533 GEKFPGLTTA
+533 GKEFPGLTTS
-543 VVGATTAI
+543 VVTATTAI
-551 EAMTA
+551 KAMTA
-556 AALTWAGIKI
+556 AAVTFAGLKFITGNKTSGEADKPDDIGDTASKVKDISEVASGNQGRLGKI
-566 LTGSKPGG
+566 MGAAG
-574 KAGEVVGDVIENTVK
+574 KIVTIYAGYEAAEELYGAVVGDTIKNFTDNH
-589 KGKGFKFPG
+589 
-598 IAGGLLSFGS
+598 GLFFADDGS
-608 TVTALATATSPEE
+608 LFFTR
-621 DAAVEGS
+621 EGMLK
-628 EERWKNIRAKYPQWL
+628 RDN
-643 IDAAREKY
+643 
-651 QPWWQF
+651 
-657 GEGYST
+657 
-663 ENEKWIQQYLDELKK
+663 ELK
-678 TGVIAGDSL
+678 AAADAL
-687 PTPEQVRQQAGM
+687 PSPEQVNKAAGN
-699 TAADTV
+699 TTPES
-705 NASGKR
+705 ASK
-711 GGQPGVQNGGQP
+711 QPGRITQPEYLTHWGP
-723 PAPPVNVTT
+723 PASPINFTT
-732 QVVLDGQVIAEA
+732 QLVLDGQVVAEA

>member
-143 EPGRF
+143 ERGRF

-159 TTGAGIAAGAAI
+159 TIGGGIAAGAAI

-191 TAFSDGGLEGRRAG
+191 TAFSGGGLEGRRAG

-490 NFISGLNDFKT
+490 KFISDTNDFKT

-543 VVGATTAI
+543 VVTATTAI
-551 EAMTA
+551 KAMTA
-556 AALTWAGIKI
+556 AAVTFAGLKLITGNPVSGGADKPDDTGDTASKVKDISEVASGNQGRLGKI
-566 LTGSKPGG
+566 MGAAG
-574 KAGEVVGDVIENTVK
+574 KIATIYAGYEAAEELYGAVVGDTIKNFTDNH
-589 KGKGFKFPG
+589 
-598 IAGGLLSFGS
+598 GLFFADDGS
-608 TVTALATATSPEE
+608 LFFTR
-621 DAAVEGS
+621 EGMLK
-628 EERWKNIRAKYPQWL
+628 RDN
-643 IDAAREKY
+643 
-651 QPWWQF
+651 
-657 GEGYST
+657 
-663 ENEKWIQQYLDELKK
+663 ELK
-678 TGVIAGDSL
+678 AAADAL
-687 PTPEQVRQQAGM
+687 PSPEQVNKAAGN
-699 TAADTV
+699 TTPES
-705 NASGKR
+705 ASR
-711 GGQPGVQNGGQP
+711 QPGRITQPEYLTHWGP
-723 PAPPVNVTT
+723 PASPINFTT
-732 QVVLDGQVIAEA
+732 QLVLDGQVVAEA

>member
-1 MAGNFKVGMTLTAKD
+1 MAGNFKVGMTLTARD
-16 EASQVLEKGQK
+16 DASLKLVKGLK
-27 QVIKATEGVTKATRK
+27 LTKKAAEDAVAATRK
-42 AGAEQ
+42 SGREQ
-47 KRTEQESI
+47 KRTDDESI
-55 NSTKKAAKEIQRAAR
+55 SSTKRVVTELQRAAR

-76 IRAEREIRREIYL
+76 IRSEHEIRRQIAL
-89 TVASYNRLARAGF
+89 TEASYNRLARSGVM
-102 ESAQEQERAMQATRE
+102 SAREQ
-117 KARALKRELDGV
+117 ARAWRATKEQIRELKREMRGV
-129 TQAQMKMA
+129 GTLA
-137 KTPVIP
+137 K
-143 EPGRF
+143 
-148 ARAAAFGGNAV
+148 AANIGGNV
-159 TTGAGIAAGAAI
+159 LTIGGGIAAGAAI

-179 MSYERQLAMMAN
+179 MSYERRLAMMAN
-191 TAFSDGGLEGRRAG
+191 TAFSDGGLEGRKAG

-234 LKDGGISF
+234 LKDGISF
-242 ETASKWLPELMKYAT
+242 ETANKWLPELMKYAT
-257 ASGASATDLANVM
+257 ASGASATDLAKVM
-270 LKGKKTFGFRDE
+270 VKGKKTFGFSDE

-301 LSDMARWLSSQLG
+301 LNDMAQYLSSQLG
-314 SASAAGMR
+314 AAANAGMK

-340 AGSSDEAGNN
+340 AGNSGEAGNN

-358 TSHDI
+358 TSKDI
-363 ETAAKSIDYNGKGI
+363 ETAAAGINYNGKGI
-377 DFSGTLV
+377 DFAGTLV
-384 QAREHGLDPIDALSS
+384 EARENGLDPIDALSS
-399 LIDKIVASDKRFQ
+399 LIDKIVANDKRYQ

-490 NFISGLNDFKT
+490 KFMSGTNDFKT

-520 DASGTVADAISWA
+520 DASGMVADAISWA

-556 AALTWAGIKI
+556 AALTWAGVKI
-566 LTGSKPGG
+566 LTGGKTGG
-574 KAGEVVGDVIENTVK
+574 RIGDVVGDVLETTIK
-589 KGKGFKFPG
+589 KGKGFKLPG
-598 IAGGLLSFGS
+598 IAGGVLSFGG

-628 EERWKNIRAKYPQWL
+628 EERWKRIRARYTQEE
-643 IDAAREKY
+643 IDAARKKY

-663 ENEKWIQQYLDELKK
+663 ENEEWLRRWEEDKK
-678 TGVIAGDSL
+678 KAAANAL
-687 PTPEQVRQQAGM
+687 PSPEQVSQSAGVA
-699 TAADTV
+699 TADAV

-711 GGQPGVQNGGQP
+711 AGQPGVQNGGQP

-732 QVVLDGQVIAEA
+732 QLVLDGQVIAEA

>member
-143 EPGRF
+143 ERGRF

-159 TTGAGIAAGAAI
+159 TIGGGIAAGAAI
-171 MAQPVKKQ
+171 MAQPVKRQ

-234 LKDGGISF
+234 LKDGISF

-257 ASGASATDLANVM
+257 ASGASATDLAKVM
-270 LKGKKTFGFRDE
+270 IKGKKTFGFRDE

-301 LSDMARWLSSQLG
+301 LNDMARWLSQQMG
-314 SASAAGMR
+314 AASAAGMK

-350 VFNLLAKL
+350 VVNLLAKL

-377 DFSGTLV
+377 DFSGTLTE
-384 QAREHGLDPIDALSS
+384 ARKHGLDPIDALSS
-399 LIDKIVASDKRFQ
+399 LIDKIVASDKRYQ

-434 AKLLEGFGV
+434 TTLLEGFGV
-443 GKLVADQQALKA
+443 GKLVADRQALMA

-490 NFISGLNDFKT
+490 KFISDTNDFKT
-501 EQAKNTLEF
+501 GQAKNTIEF

-520 DASGTVADAISWA
+520 DASGTVADAITWA
-533 GEKFPGLTTA
+533 GKEFPGLTTS
-543 VVGATTAI
+543 VVTATTAI
-551 EAMTA
+551 KAMTA
-556 AALTWAGIKI
+556 AAVTFAGLKFITGNETSGEADKPDDIGDTASKVKDISEVASGNQGRLGKI
-566 LTGSKPGG
+566 MGAAG
-574 KAGEVVGDVIENTVK
+574 KIVTIYAGYEAAEELYGAVVGDTIKNFTDNH
-589 KGKGFKFPG
+589 
-598 IAGGLLSFGS
+598 GLFFADDGS
-608 TVTALATATSPEE
+608 LFFTR
-621 DAAVEGS
+621 EGMLK
-628 EERWKNIRAKYPQWL
+628 RDN
-643 IDAAREKY
+643 
-651 QPWWQF
+651 
-657 GEGYST
+657 
-663 ENEKWIQQYLDELKK
+663 ELK
-678 TGVIAGDSL
+678 AAADAL
-687 PTPEQVRQQAGM
+687 PSPEQVNKAAGN
-699 TAADTV
+699 TTPES
-705 NASGKR
+705 ASK
-711 GGQPGVQNGGQP
+711 QPGRITQPEYLTHWGP
-723 PAPPVNVTT
+723 PASPINFTT
-732 QVVLDGQVIAEA
+732 QLVLDGQVVAEA

>member
-47 KRTEQESI
+47 KRTGQESI

-143 EPGRF
+143 ERGRF

-159 TTGAGIAAGAAI
+159 TIGGGIAAGAAI

-234 LKDGGISF
+234 LKDGISF
-242 ETASKWLPELMKYAT
+242 ETANKWLPELMKYAT

-270 LKGKKTFGFRDE
+270 VKGKKTFGFRDE

-301 LSDMARWLSSQLG
+301 LNDMAQYLSSQLG
-314 SASAAGMR
+314 AAANAGMK

-340 AGSSDEAGNN
+340 AGNSSEAGNN

-358 TSHDI
+358 TSKDI
-363 ETAAKSIDYNGKGI
+363 ETAAAGINYNGKGI
-377 DFSGTLV
+377 DFAGTLV
-384 QAREHGLDPIDALSS
+384 EARKNGLDPIDALSS
-399 LIDKIVASDKRFQ
+399 LIDKIVASDKRYQ

-434 AKLLEGFGV
+434 VKLLEGFGV

-490 NFISGLNDFKT
+490 KFISDTNDFKT
-501 EQAKNTLEF
+501 GQAKNTLEF

-543 VVGATTAI
+543 VVTATTAI
-551 EAMTA
+551 KAMTA
-556 AALTWAGIKI
+556 AAVTFAGLKLITGNPVSGGADKPDDTGDTASKVKDISEVASGNQGRLGKI
-566 LTGSKPGG
+566 MGAAG
-574 KAGEVVGDVIENTVK
+574 KIATIYAGYEAAEELYGAVVGDTIKNFTDNH
-589 KGKGFKFPG
+589 
-598 IAGGLLSFGS
+598 GLFFADDGS
-608 TVTALATATSPEE
+608 LFFTR
-621 DAAVEGS
+621 EGMLK
-628 EERWKNIRAKYPQWL
+628 RDN
-643 IDAAREKY
+643 
-651 QPWWQF
+651 
-657 GEGYST
+657 
-663 ENEKWIQQYLDELKK
+663 ELK
-678 TGVIAGDSL
+678 AAADAL
-687 PTPEQVRQQAGM
+687 PSPEQVNKAAGN
-699 TAADTV
+699 TTPES
-705 NASGKR
+705 ASK
-711 GGQPGVQNGGQP
+711 QPGRITQPEYLTHWGP
-723 PAPPVNVTT
+723 PASPINFTT
-732 QVVLDGQVIAEA
+732 QLVLDGQVVAEA

>member
-143 EPGRF
+143 ERGRF

-159 TTGAGIAAGAAI
+159 TIGGGIAAGAAI

-191 TAFSDGGLEGRRAG
+191 TAFSGGGLEGRRAG

-490 NFISGLNDFKT
+490 KFISDTNDFKT

-543 VVGATTAI
+543 VVTATTAI
-551 EAMTA
+551 KAMTA
-556 AALTWAGIKI
+556 AAVTFAGLKLITGNPVSGGADKPDDTGDTASKVKDISEVASGNQGRLGKI
-566 LTGSKPGG
+566 MAAAG
-574 KAGEVVGDVIENTVK
+574 KIATIYAGYDAAEELYGAVVGDTIKNFTDNH
-589 KGKGFKFPG
+589 
-598 IAGGLLSFGS
+598 GLFFADDGS
-608 TVTALATATSPEE
+608 LFFTR
-621 DAAVEGS
+621 EGMLK
-628 EERWKNIRAKYPQWL
+628 RDN
-643 IDAAREKY
+643 
-651 QPWWQF
+651 
-657 GEGYST
+657 
-663 ENEKWIQQYLDELKK
+663 ELK
-678 TGVIAGDSL
+678 AAADAL
-687 PTPEQVRQQAGM
+687 PSPEQVNKAAGN
-699 TAADTV
+699 TTPES
-705 NASGKR
+705 ASR
-711 GGQPGVQNGGQP
+711 QPGRITQPEYLTHWGP
-723 PAPPVNVTT
+723 PASPINFTT
-732 QVVLDGQVIAEA
+732 QLVLDGQVVAEA

>member
-143 EPGRF
+143 EQGRF

-159 TTGAGIAAGAAI
+159 TIGGGIAAGAAI

-191 TAFSDGGLEGRRAG
+191 TAFSGGGLEGRRAG

-490 NFISGLNDFKT
+490 KFISDTNDFKT

-543 VVGATTAI
+543 VVTATTAI
-551 EAMTA
+551 KAMTA
-556 AALTWAGIKI
+556 AAVTFAGLKLITGNPVSGGADKPDDTGDTASKVKDISEVASGNQGRLGKI
-566 LTGSKPGG
+566 MAAAG
-574 KAGEVVGDVIENTVK
+574 KIATIYAGYDAAEELYGAVVGDTIKNFTDNH
-589 KGKGFKFPG
+589 
-598 IAGGLLSFGS
+598 GLFFADDGS
-608 TVTALATATSPEE
+608 LFFTR
-621 DAAVEGS
+621 EGMLK
-628 EERWKNIRAKYPQWL
+628 RDN
-643 IDAAREKY
+643 
-651 QPWWQF
+651 
-657 GEGYST
+657 
-663 ENEKWIQQYLDELKK
+663 ELK
-678 TGVIAGDSL
+678 AAANAL
-687 PTPEQVRQQAGM
+687 PSPEQVNKAAGN
-699 TAADTV
+699 TTPES
-705 NASGKR
+705 ASR
-711 GGQPGVQNGGQP
+711 QPGRITQPEYLTHWGP
-723 PAPPVNVTT
+723 PASPINFTT
-732 QVVLDGQVIAEA
+732 QLVLDGQVVAEA

>member
-143 EPGRF
+143 ERGRF

-159 TTGAGIAAGAAI
+159 TIGGGIAAGAAI

-501 EQAKNTLEF
+501 EQAKNTIEF

-520 DASGTVADAISWA
+520 DASGTVADAITWA
-533 GEKFPGLTTA
+533 GKEFPGLTTS
-543 VVGATTAI
+543 VVTATTAI
-551 EAMTA
+551 KAMTA
-556 AALTWAGIKI
+556 AAVTFAGLKFITGNKTSGEADKPDDIGDTASKVKDISEVASGNQGRLGKI
-566 LTGSKPGG
+566 MGAAG
-574 KAGEVVGDVIENTVK
+574 KIATIYAGYDAAEELYGAVVGDTIKNFTDNH
-589 KGKGFKFPG
+589 
-598 IAGGLLSFGS
+598 GLFFADDGS
-608 TVTALATATSPEE
+608 LFFTR
-621 DAAVEGS
+621 EGMLK
-628 EERWKNIRAKYPQWL
+628 RDN
-643 IDAAREKY
+643 
-651 QPWWQF
+651 
-657 GEGYST
+657 
-663 ENEKWIQQYLDELKK
+663 ELK
-678 TGVIAGDSL
+678 AAADAL
-687 PTPEQVRQQAGM
+687 PSPEQVNKAAGN
-699 TAADTV
+699 TTPES
-705 NASGKR
+705 ASR
-711 GGQPGVQNGGQP
+711 QPGRITQPEYLTHWGP
-723 PAPPVNVTT
+723 PASPINFTT
-732 QVVLDGQVIAEA
+732 QLVLDGQVVAEA

>member
-76 IRAEREIRREIYL
+76 IRAEREIRREIYQ

-159 TTGAGIAAGAAI
+159 TIGGGIAAGAAI

-234 LKDGGISF
+234 LKDGISF

-566 LTGSKPGG
+566 LTGGKTGG

-589 KGKGFKFPG
+589 KGKGFKIPG
-598 IAGGLLSFGS
+598 IAGSLLSFGG

-699 TAADTV
+699 AASETA
-705 NASGKR
+705 SK
-711 GGQPGVQNGGQP
+711 QPGRITQPEYLTHWGP
-723 PAPPVNVTT
+723 PASPINFTT
-732 QVVLDGQVIAEA
+732 QLVLDGQVVAEA

>member
-47 KRTEQESI
+47 TRTGQESV

-76 IRAEREIRREIYL
+76 IRAEREIRREIYQ

-143 EPGRF
+143 ERGRF

-159 TTGAGIAAGAAI
+159 TIGGGIAAGAAI

-191 TAFSDGGLEGRRAG
+191 TAFSGGGLEGRRAG

-490 NFISGLNDFKT
+490 KFISDTNDFKT

-520 DASGTVADAISWA
+520 DASGTVADAITWA
-533 GEKFPGLTTA
+533 GKEFPGLTTS
-543 VVGATTAI
+543 VVTATTAI
-551 EAMTA
+551 KAMTA
-556 AALTWAGIKI
+556 AAVTFAGLKFITGNKTSGEADKPDDIGDTASKVKDISEVASGNQGRLGKI
-566 LTGSKPGG
+566 MGAAG
-574 KAGEVVGDVIENTVK
+574 KIATIYAGYDAAEELYGAVVGDTIKNFTDNH
-589 KGKGFKFPG
+589 
-598 IAGGLLSFGS
+598 GLFFADDGS
-608 TVTALATATSPEE
+608 LFFTR
-621 DAAVEGS
+621 EGMLK
-628 EERWKNIRAKYPQWL
+628 RDN
-643 IDAAREKY
+643 
-651 QPWWQF
+651 
-657 GEGYST
+657 
-663 ENEKWIQQYLDELKK
+663 ELK
-678 TGVIAGDSL
+678 AAADAL
-687 PTPEQVRQQAGM
+687 PSPEQVNKAAGN
-699 TAADTV
+699 TTPES
-705 NASGKR
+705 ASR
-711 GGQPGVQNGGQP
+711 QPGRITQPEYLTHWGP
-723 PAPPVNVTT
+723 PASPINFTT
-732 QVVLDGQVIAEA
+732 QLVLDGQVVAEA